1 MYGFFG
7 IMLIITS
14 VIFVCGL
21 GIAATEDWEWRGKW
35 HERIT
40 IGCAIAAVIFSTIL
54 NIIS

>member
-7 IMLIITS
+7 VLTIIS
-14 VIFVCGL
+14 GAIFTCGL

-35 HERIT
+35 HEKIT
-40 IGCAIAAVIFSTIL
+40 IGCAIAAIIFSTIL

>member
-1 MYGFFG
+1 MIGFFG
-7 IMLIITS
+7 VLTIITGI
-14 VIFVCGL
+14 IFVCGF
-21 GIAATEDWEWRGKW
+21 GIAMTEDWEWRGKW